1 MQQNESGIPYIV
13 RSKFDNGI
21 KYRVSKL
28 SLQTSPAG
36 VISFGAENS
45 AFFYQEEEWCS
56 GRDIYYIDT
65 RSLSPHTCR
74 FIVTCLQKIATKY
87 SYNYGLFPNLLKE
100 EFITLPTTSDFNPD
114 WDYMEEYMRLIEQ
127 TVRKSFQSLNV
138 RAS

>member
-1 MQQNESGIPYIV
+1 MHQNESGIPYIV
-13 RSKFDNGI
+13 RSKFGNGI

-65 RSLSPHTCR
+65 RDLSPLACR
-74 FIVTCLQKIATKY
+74 FLLTCLQKISTKY
-87 SYNYGLFPNLLKE
+87 SYNYGLFPELLKE
-100 EFITLPTTSDFNPD
+100 EYITLPATSDFQPD

-127 TVRKSFQSLNV
+127 KVKVSFQSFSLQ
-138 RAS
+138 AS